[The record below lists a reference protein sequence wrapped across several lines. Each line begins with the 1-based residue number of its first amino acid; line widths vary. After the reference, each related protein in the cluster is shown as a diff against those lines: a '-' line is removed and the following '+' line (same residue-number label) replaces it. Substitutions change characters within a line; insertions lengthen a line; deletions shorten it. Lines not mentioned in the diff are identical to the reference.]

1 MLNDFLSYINKHK
14 LCTLTD
20 SVLVAVSGGKDSM
33 ALLHLFQTAKF
44 TIKVAH
50 CNFQLRGKESDLD
63 EEFVKQYC
71 LENKVDCFIK
81 KFETKEYA
89 QSHKVSIEMAAR
101 DLRYSWFRE
110 LSLVQNCTIIA
121 TGHHLNDTIETL
133 FLNFTKGLGP
143 NGLKGIPFKSDTI
156 IRPLLFADS
165 FQISQY
171 LSSNNLKWREDFSN
185 QENEFQRNK
194 IRNQVIPTL
203 KEINPGLEKTM
214 AVNLHRFY
222 DLAEIFN
229 ETLKQ
234 FVKEAVFEEE
244 NQWVIKPQK
253 WLNSK
258 GFHLI
263 LEEFLKPFGFNYQ
276 QVTDLLAIKESG
288 KQMLSQSH
296 TIQVGREKW
305 YLKSLVSNHGE
316 KDFSFE
322 AIGTYLIDNKEWKLE
337 LFEKIP
343 SQEELKNKNTCYVP
357 FDKVIWP
364 LKLRKWKE
372 GDSFFPFGMKGKKKV
387 SDLLI
392 DLKLEPIEKQNQQIL
407 ADQNDIIWVVGL
419 RSSEKFRIDKSCLKF
434 LKIEFV

>member
-1 MLNDFLSYINKHK
+1 MLNDFLSYINKQK
-14 LCTLTD
+14 LCTPTD

-33 ALLHLFQTAKF
+33 ALLHLFQAAKF
-44 TIKVAH
+44 KIKVAH

-101 DLRYSWFRE
+101 DLRYSWFRD
-110 LSLVQNCTIIA
+110 LSLVQNCTFIA

-143 NGLKGIPFKSDTI
+143 NGLKSIPFKSANI
-156 IRPLLFADS
+156 IRPLLFANS
-165 FQISQY
+165 YQISQY

-185 QENEFQRNK
+185 LENEFQRNK
-194 IRNQVIPTL
+194 IRNQVIPIL

-214 AVNLHRFY
+214 AVNLHRFN

-234 FVKEAVFEEE
+234 FVNEAVFEEE
-244 NQWVIKPQK
+244 NQWVIQPQK

-276 QVTDLLAIKESG
+276 QVTDLLAIQESG
-288 KQMLSQSH
+288 KQMLSNSH
-296 TIQVGREKW
+296 AIQVGRGKW
-305 YLKSLVSNHGE
+305 YLN
-316 KDFSFE
+316 
-322 AIGTYLIDNKEWKLE
+322 
-337 LFEKIP
+337 P
-343 SQEELKNKNTCYVP
+343 
-357 FDKVIWP
+357 
-364 LKLRKWKE
+364 
-372 GDSFFPFGMKGKKKV
+372 
-387 SDLLI
+387 
-392 DLKLEPIEKQNQQIL
+392 
-407 ADQNDIIWVVGL
+407 
-419 RSSEKFRIDKSCLKF
+419 
-434 LKIEFV
+434 